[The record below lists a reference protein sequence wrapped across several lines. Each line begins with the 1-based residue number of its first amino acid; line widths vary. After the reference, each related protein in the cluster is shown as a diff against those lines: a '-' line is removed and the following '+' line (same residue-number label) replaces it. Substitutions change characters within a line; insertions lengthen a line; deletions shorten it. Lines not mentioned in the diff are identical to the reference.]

1 MFSSLIKYLILGP
14 KKSPPF
20 TMLQHALIGKIISGF
35 GSQASNATKP
45 QIFKPVWTFAFFL
58 KRGLGYLGQN

>member
-1 MFSSLIKYLILGP
+1 MLKYLILGP

-35 GSQASNATKP
+35 GSRASNATKP
-45 QIFKPVWTFAFFL
+45 QIFKPVWTFEF
-58 KRGLGYLGQN
+58 KKKSDLGQT